1 MTEHTSTH
9 QNPGLGWNNSYVYQ
23 HTFTECLVEERE
35 REKGKEKERE
45 GEGGQKKGEKRKYPK
60 EKPQFSCILTLEVTF
75 HWFCYILL
83 TRSKFIIP
91 HSRQKNYRT

>member
-1 MTEHTSTH
+1 M
-9 QNPGLGWNNSYVYQ
+9 PGGR
-23 HTFTECLVEERE
+23 ERE

-75 HWFCYILL
+75 HWFLL
-83 TRSKFIIP
+83 TN
-91 HSRQKNYRT
+91 NYLKRKWVE